1 MKILKISGTNIT
13 TFDTF
18 EINFDS
24 EPLKSCGLF
33 AITGA
38 TGSGKSTLLD
48 AICLAL
54 YGRTPRYSNHG
65 GIKIGKNED
74 SEKTKLLANDPRAL
88 MSYGAGFAEVAVDFT
103 RDHQKFYRAK
113 WYTQRAHKKP
123 EGSIQSVSQELYEIS
138 YSESESELD
147 SDKNAVETKLLEGT
161 KVTDVR
167 KKIEE
172 CVGLKYEEFCRTVFL
187 AQGEFDAFLKRE
199 EERSKLLELITGDQ
213 LYSRISQVAAEQL
226 KEAEESLAKLRA
238 EIDQDLLDDDEVEQA
253 QSSLDDTQHELQ
265 SVRDHQ
271 RQVQRAE
278 VITAELKEKLD
289 RYLALKTQ
297 IQLAQDDLGIDQELS
312 DDVRALFT
320 FKDLLEIT
328 VQTEEMQSQLD
339 HLFAQTARLQVEEEH
354 SEKRES
360 SIQEEHLKL
369 SQLMVQRADEK
380 TNYQL
385 RKAELK
391 HIEDKISLSEKQVSS
406 FDAERTIVDKKLLA
420 LQEEITEVE
429 DTLNKLSLKQ
439 DKHNSWITTQSHQR
453 RLIQNQP
460 HWETL
465 FNQLGECTEANSIA
479 ERSLSQL
486 DLKYSQATHKLNE
499 LESAWANAENR
510 RQSLSETV
518 DKIQQYL
525 MSARLEKKQED
536 LAQNEYLRTQLQNT
550 QNLLTTL
557 QDEASRVLHIKSKK
571 SAHTALLGELKA
583 KHTDL
588 EIDRRVTLGRLQE
601 VKQTLKRNESEHI
614 LTDLRTDLVDGSPC
628 PLCGSKEH
636 PIHHLEANNSE
647 IDDVRSRIETLSNE
661 QSLIDEQTKDLSNQ
675 IAQEEQALL
684 WLKTQQLEEQ
694 KRCENK
700 LLEWNQMN
708 TDEQWRGLIQN
719 EPVIQQH
726 SRLVLGDICL
736 EDDSINKTLIQ
747 QLSTALS
754 DLENLTQKNN
764 ETLNQDIAAM
774 TLEEKRLSELKQD
787 LCTVENKILMFE
799 ESKITLD
806 EDLLSIYERQE
817 FIRSQVIDNTQDC
830 HDIIAQLST
839 FSLDRLDDTEVNDI
853 IKLRSSWADLCHT
866 WKVNENT
873 QTQRAELI
881 GLKSHEIKKFKADFE
896 SLKVR
901 KAELTQVL
909 IETKSELNEQRSSFD
924 QLKPLVD
931 QSLEGQR
938 ELQVLRTQLD
948 TLNSELDD
956 IRQKRKNRSLN
967 LGELIGEQRSLSVE
981 FDTLKRSHNEHISQS
996 SLDEIE
1002 MTQYLATWRSLNI
1015 EKLTEDIQIQEQ
1027 KEAQI
1032 VSLVDQL
1039 STLEQSISDQAQT
1052 IPEAHAFLV
1061 DYADQQSGDHIVK
1074 HLKQLKAESHKI
1086 NLVTESLLLVEA
1098 QARSL
1103 ITRHEAAILRQGE
1116 ESTEVQ
1122 QALAETNRLR
1132 TMVKMLGGSGKYGG
1146 FNAFAQ
1152 KYTLEMILEHANHYL
1167 SLLQSRYR
1175 LEMIEDDKK
1184 PLNFQVVDQDLGD
1197 EIRSVNS
1204 LSGGESFLISLAL
1217 ALGLSSTSSQHT
1229 NIESL
1234 FIDEGFGSLDPD
1246 SLDMAITM
1254 LDNLQVQGI
1263 KIGIISHVDGIA
1275 ERVGT
1280 RLEVQSKGIGKS
1292 QLHISQSFH
1301 QSL

>member
-18 EINFDS
+18 EINFES

-123 EGSIQSVSQELYEIS
+123 EGSIQNVSQELYEID
-138 YSESESELD
+138 YSESEFD
-147 SDKNAVETKLLEGT
+147 QDAIETKLLEGT

-238 EIDQDLLDDDEVEQA
+238 EIDQNLLDDDELEQA
-253 QSSLDDTQHELQ
+253 QSALDDAQHELQ

-289 RYLALKTQ
+289 RYLELTTQ
-297 IQLAQDDLGIDQELS
+297 IQLAQDDLDIDQQLS
-312 DDVRALFT
+312 DDLRTLFT
-320 FKDLLEIT
+320 FKDLLELT
-328 VQTEEMQSQLD
+328 VQSEEMQSLLD
-339 HLFAQTARLQVEEEH
+339 HLSTQIDSLQVEETH
-354 SEKRES
+354 SETRES
-360 SIQEEHLKL
+360 SIQEEHLKI
-369 SQLMVQRADEK
+369 SQLIVQRADEK

-385 RKAELK
+385 KKAELK
-391 HIEDKISLSEKQVSS
+391 HIEDKIYLSEKQVSS
-406 FDAERTIVDKKLLA
+406 FDAERVIVDKKLLE

-429 DTLNKLSLKQ
+429 DTLNKLNLKQ

-453 RLIQNQP
+453 RLIQNQT
-460 HWETL
+460 HWEIL
-465 FNQLGECTEANSIA
+465 FDQLGEYTEANSIA
-479 ERSLSQL
+479 ERNLSQL

-499 LESAWANAENR
+499 LESEWTNAENR
-510 RQSLSETV
+510 RQNLSETV

-525 MSARLEKKQED
+525 MSVKLEKKQEY
-536 LAQNEYLRTQLQNT
+536 LVQNEYLRAQLQNT

-557 QDEASRVLHIKSKK
+557 QDEATRVLHIKSKK
-571 SAHTALLGELKA
+571 SVHTTLLGELKT

-588 EIDRRVTLGRLQE
+588 EIDRRVALARLQE
-601 VKQTLKRNESEHI
+601 VKQTLKRNENEHI
-614 LTDLRTDLVDGSPC
+614 LTDLRAHLIDGSPC
-628 PLCGSKEH
+628 PLCGSKQH
-636 PIHHLEANNSE
+636 PTHHLEADNSE
-647 IDDVRSRIETLSNE
+647 VDEVRSRIETLSDE
-661 QSLIDEQTKDLSNQ
+661 RSLIDEQIKDLSNQ
-675 IAQEEQALL
+675 VAQEEQALL

-700 LLEWNQMN
+700 LFEWNQMN
-708 TDEQWRGLIQN
+708 TDEQWRELIQN

-726 SRLVLGDICL
+726 SRLVLSDICL

-787 LCTVENKILMFE
+787 LSTVENKILMFE

-817 FIRSQVIDNTQDC
+817 FVRSQVVDNTQDS

-839 FSLDRLDDTEVNDI
+839 FSLDRLDDTEINDI
-853 IKLRSSWADLCHT
+853 NKLRSSWVDLCHT

-873 QTQRAELI
+873 QTQRTELI
-881 GLKSHEIKKFKADFE
+881 GVKSQEIKKFKADFE
-896 SLKVR
+896 LLKVR
-901 KAELTQVL
+901 KVELNQVL
-909 IETKSELNEQRSSFD
+909 IEINSELKEQRSYFD
-924 QLKPLVD
+924 QLKPIVD

-948 TLNSELDD
+948 TFNSELDD
-956 IRQKRKNRSLN
+956 IRQKRKDRSLN

-981 FDTLKRSHNEHISQS
+981 FNTLKRSHDEHISQS

-1002 MTQYLATWRSLNI
+1002 MAQYLTTWRSLNI
-1015 EKLTEDIQIQEQ
+1015 EKLTEELQIQEQ
-1027 KEAQI
+1027 KEAQ
-1032 VSLVDQL
+1032 VMSLIDQL
-1039 STLEQSISDQAQT
+1039 STLEHSISDQAQT
-1052 IPEAHAFLV
+1052 IPEAHVFQI
-1061 DYADQQSGDHIVK
+1061 DYADQQSADHIVK
-1074 HLKQLKAESHKI
+1074 HLKQLKAESHKV
-1086 NLVTESLLLVEA
+1086 NLITESLLLVEA
-1098 QARSL
+1098 QSRSL
-1103 ITRHEAAILRQGE
+1103 IARHEAAILRQGE

-1280 RLEVQSKGIGKS
+1280 RLEVLRKGIGKS
-1292 QLHISQSFH
+1292 QLHISQNFH